1 VAFKLRHLIRL
12 IELRLSGLVHPAAKA
27 DPDAFALHQ
36 RILSLRIMSGLTVA
50 ALLPAVLAMGPGL
63 DRPGLGLVAGL
74 CAPLFSALILS
85 LTGSL
90 AVAQFAVSAGFA
102 LAVAALAHMTG
113 GIGSPLLILLVFI
126 PFESQI
132 SRSRNAVMGAGIIA
146 WSVIP
151 ALWLM
156 EPFHREIPPAPEAV
170 LNACVAAIALFFSL
184 MTTMLVMGQR
194 SRLSQERR
202 QMLARSRLMLESV
215 GDIVAWFDA
224 GGRLAYANKA
234 AARVL
239 RCEPEDLGDHGF
251 LARVHL
257 SDRPLFLKTIS
268 DVAHGGEPTTISFR
282 ASPCAPGGATR
293 WLEMRLQRVASAAS
307 GVDEIA
313 VVAVI
318 RDETERRQIEQ
329 QREQARLEAQR
340 ASELKGRFLA
350 TVSHE
355 LRTPLNAI
363 IGFSE
368 MLATEGLV
376 APGSAQQRDYAKIIQ
391 SSGAHLLE
399 IVNALLDS
407 SKIESGA
414 MTIERDIVDMGRLVG
429 ECCDLLAMRC
439 QSKSVKL
446 ERVIAD
452 GLPHIMADR
461 RAIKQVVINLLSNA
475 LKFTPENGRITVAL
489 VRDKDVLDISIS
501 DTGIGIAAEDLP
513 NLGMPFFQAR
523 SAYDRSHE
531 GTGLGLSVVRG
542 LVGLHGGEMS
552 IESAPGEGTR
562 VAIRLP
568 ISAGEAPRTEAARIV
583 TFVKPP
589 RRQLGFGSEPAPESA
604 DTAAR
609 ATPDAGR
616 EGTRLS
622 A

>member
-1 VAFKLRHLIRL
+1 
-12 IELRLSGLVHPAAKA
+12 
-27 DPDAFALHQ
+27 
-36 RILSLRIMSGLTVA
+36 
-50 ALLPAVLAMGPGL
+50 
-63 DRPGLGLVAGL
+63 
-74 CAPLFSALILS
+74 
-85 LTGSL
+85 
-90 AVAQFAVSAGFA
+90 
-102 LAVAALAHMTG
+102 
-113 GIGSPLLILLVFI
+113 
-126 PFESQI
+126 QI

-146 WSVIP
+146 WVVMP
-151 ALWLM
+151 GLWLM
-156 EPFHREIPPAPEAV
+156 EPFHKEVPPSPEAV
-170 LNACVAAIALFFSL
+170 LNTLVSAIALFFSL
-184 MTTMLVMGQR
+184 MTTMMVMGQR

-234 AARVL
+234 AGAVL
-239 RCEPEDLGDHGF
+239 QADVDNLRDHGF

-257 SDRPLFLKTIS
+257 ADRPLFLKTIS
-268 DVAHGGEPTTISFR
+268 DVAHGSEPATISFR
-282 ASPCAPGGATR
+282 ANPSISGGETR
-293 WLEMRLQRVASAAS
+293 WLEMRLQRVASAVS
-307 GVDEIA
+307 GVDEVA

-318 RDETERRQIEQ
+318 RDETERRHIEHE
-329 QREQARLEAQR
+329 REKARAEAQH

-368 MLATEGLV
+368 MLATEGMV
-376 APGSAQQRDYAKIIQ
+376 VPGSAQQRDYAKIIQ

-414 MTIERDIVDMGRLVG
+414 MTIERDVVDMGRLIN
-429 ECCDLLAMRC
+429 ECCDLLDMRC

-446 ERVIAD
+446 ERVIGE
-452 GLPHIMADR
+452 GLPQIMADR

-475 LKFTPENGRITVAL
+475 LKFTPENGRITLAL
-489 VRDKDVLDISIS
+489 VRDKDVMDISIS
-501 DTGIGIAAEDLP
+501 DTGIGISAEDLP
-513 NLGMPFFQAR
+513 NLGTPFYQAR

-562 VAIRLP
+562 VSIRLP
-568 ISAGEAPRTEAARIV
+568 ISAEEGTSIDAARIV

-589 RRQLGFGSEPAPESA
+589 RRQLGFGQEASVPEAPAPE
-604 DTAAR
+604 TAPA
-609 ATPDAGR
+609 
-616 EGTRLS
+616 RLS

>member
-1 VAFKLRHLIRL
+1 VAFKLRSQLKAIEPRL
-12 IELRLSGLVHPAAKA
+12 AGLVHPSALA
-27 DPDAFALHQ
+27 DPDRLALHQ
-36 RILSLRIMSGLTVA
+36 RVMTLRIVSGLTVA
-50 ALLPAVLAMGPGL
+50 ALLPAFLALSGGL
-63 DRPGLGLVAGL
+63 DRTSLGIVAGL
-74 CAPLFSALILS
+74 CSPLFAAMILS
-85 LTGSL
+85 FTGSL
-90 AVAQFAVSAGFA
+90 ALAQITVSAGFA
-102 LAVAALAHMTG
+102 FAAAALAHGTG

-126 PFESQI
+126 PFEAQL
-132 SRSRNAVMGAGIIA
+132 SRSRNAVMGAGIVA
-146 WSVIP
+146 LLVIP
-151 ALWLM
+151 ALWIA
-156 EPFHREIPPAPEAV
+156 EPNQFDVPTSPEAL
-170 LNACVAAIALFFSL
+170 LNACVAAVALFFSL
-184 MTTMLVMGQR
+184 LTTLLVMGHR
-194 SRLSQERR
+194 SRISMERR

-234 AARVL
+234 AGSVL
-239 RCEPEDLGDHGF
+239 QADPDNLRDHGF

-257 SDRPLFLKTIS
+257 ADRPLFLKTIS
-268 DVAHGGEPTTISFR
+268 DVAHGGEPAVISFR
-282 ASPCAPGGATR
+282 ASPAQPGGETR
-293 WLEMRLQRVASAAS
+293 WLEMRLQRVASSAT
-307 GVDEIA
+307 GVDEVA

-318 RDETERRQIEQ
+318 RDETERRQIEEV
-329 QREQARLEAQR
+329 REQSRLEAQR

-368 MLATEGLV
+368 MLATEGMV
-376 APGSAQQRDYAKIIQ
+376 APGSAQQRDYARIIQ

-414 MTIERDIVDMGRLVG
+414 MTIERDDVDMGRLMN

-439 QSKSVKL
+439 ETKSVKL
-446 ERVIAD
+446 ERVVAES
-452 GLPHIMADR
+452 LPHIQADR

-475 LKFTPENGRITVAL
+475 LKFTPEGGRITMAL
-489 VRDKDVLDISIS
+489 VRDKDVLDLSIS

-513 NLGMPFFQAR
+513 KLGMPFFQAR

-542 LVGLHGGEMS
+542 LVGLHGGDMS

-568 ISAGEAPRTEAARIV
+568 IAGEEAAHADAARIV
-583 TFVKPP
+583 TFVKPA
-589 RRQLGFGSEPAPESA
+589 RRQLGLS
-604 DTAAR
+604 DTS
-609 ATPDAGR
+609 
-616 EGTRLS
+616 RLS

>member
-1 VAFKLRHLIRL
+1 VAFKLRSYLKAIEPRL
-12 IELRLSGLVHPAAKA
+12 AGMVHRSALA
-27 DPDAFALHQ
+27 DPDRLALHQ
-36 RILSLRIMSGLTVA
+36 RVMTLRIVSGLTVA
-50 ALLPAVLAMGPGL
+50 ALLPAFLALTGGL
-63 DRPGLGLVAGL
+63 DRTSLGIVAGL
-74 CAPLFSALILS
+74 CSPLFAAMILS

-90 AVAQFAVSAGFA
+90 GVAQFAVSAGFA
-102 LAVAALAHMTG
+102 LAVAALAHGTG

-126 PFESQI
+126 PFEAQL
-132 SRSRNAVMGAGIIA
+132 SRSRNAVIGAGIA
-146 WSVIP
+146 ALAVIP
-151 ALWLM
+151 ALWLLDPDHI
-156 EPFHREIPPAPEAV
+156 EAPPAPEAL
-170 LNACVAAIALFFSL
+170 LNACVAAVALFFSL
-184 MTTMLVMGQR
+184 LTTMLVMGHR
-194 SRLSQERR
+194 SRLSMERR

-234 AARVL
+234 AGSVL
-239 RCEPEDLGDHGF
+239 QAEPESLRDHGF

-257 SDRPLFLKTIS
+257 ADRPLFLKTIS
-268 DVAHGGEPTTISFR
+268 DVAHGGEPAVISFR
-282 ASPCAPGGATR
+282 ASPVQPGGETR
-293 WLEMRLQRVASAAS
+293 WLEMRLQRVASSAA
-307 GVDEIA
+307 GVDEVA

-318 RDETERRQIEQ
+318 RDETERRQIEDV
-329 QREQARLEAQR
+329 REQSRLEAQR

-368 MLATEGLV
+368 MLATEGMV

-414 MTIERDIVDMGRLVG
+414 MTIERDEVDMGRLIN

-439 QSKSVKL
+439 EAKSVKL
-446 ERVIAD
+446 ERVLAD
-452 GLPHIMADR
+452 GLPHILADR

-475 LKFTPENGRITVAL
+475 LKFTPEGGRITMAM
-489 VRDKDVLDISIS
+489 VRDKDVLDLSIS

-513 NLGMPFFQAR
+513 KLGMPFFQAR

-542 LVGLHGGEMS
+542 LVGLHGGDMS

-568 ISAGEAPRTEAARIV
+568 IEGEEATNADAARIV
-583 TFVKPP
+583 TFVKPA
-589 RRQLGFGSEPAPESA
+589 RRQLGLS
-604 DTAAR
+604 DAA
-609 ATPDAGR
+609 
-616 EGTRLS
+616 RLS

>member
-1 VAFKLRHLIRL
+1 VAFKLRSYLKAIEPRL
-12 IELRLSGLVHPAAKA
+12 AGLVHSSALA
-27 DPDAFALHQ
+27 DPDRLALHQ
-36 RILSLRIMSGLTVA
+36 RVMTLRIVTGLTVA
-50 ALLPAVLAMGPGL
+50 ALLPAFMAVSGGL
-63 DRPGLGLVAGL
+63 DTTGLLVVAGL
-74 CAPLFSALILS
+74 CAPLFAAMILS

-90 AVAQFAVSAGFA
+90 GLSQFVVSAGFA
-102 LAVAALAHMTG
+102 LAVAGLAQGTG
-113 GIGSPLLILLVFI
+113 GVGSPLLILLVFI
-126 PFESQI
+126 PFESQL
-132 SRSRNAVMGAGIIA
+132 SRSRNAVMGAGLVA
-146 WSVIP
+146 WLVLP
-151 ALWLM
+151 GLWMLLPSHYDM
-156 EPFHREIPPAPEAV
+156 QQPPPEAV
-170 LNACVAAIALFFSL
+170 LNACVAAVALFFSL
-184 MTTMLVMGQR
+184 LTTLMVMGHR
-194 SRLSQERR
+194 SRISMERR

-234 AARVL
+234 AGSVL
-239 RCEPEDLGDHGF
+239 QSEPANLRDHGF

-257 SDRPLFLKTIS
+257 ADRPLFLKTIS
-268 DVAHGGEPTTISFR
+268 DVAHGGEPAVISFR
-282 ASPCAPGGATR
+282 ASPAQPGGETR
-293 WLEMRLQRVASAAS
+293 WLEMRLQRVASSAS
-307 GVDEIA
+307 GIDEVA

-318 RDETERRQIEQ
+318 RDETERRQLEEV
-329 QREQARLEAQR
+329 REQSRIEAQR

-368 MLATEGLV
+368 MLATEGMV
-376 APGSAQQRDYAKIIQ
+376 TPGSVQQRDYAKIIQ

-414 MTIERDIVDMGRLVG
+414 MTIERDVVDMGRLMG

-439 QSKSVKL
+439 ESKSVKL
-446 ERVIAD
+446 ERVLAD

-475 LKFTPENGRITVAL
+475 LKFTPEGGRITMAL
-489 VRDKDVLDISIS
+489 VRDKDVLDLSIS

-513 NLGMPFFQAR
+513 KLGMPFFQAR

-542 LVGLHGGEMS
+542 LVGLHGGDMS

-568 ISAGEAPRTEAARIV
+568 IDGEEKADADAARIV
-583 TFVKPP
+583 TFVKPA
-589 RRQLGFGSEPAPESA
+589 RRQLALS
-604 DTAAR
+604 DTA
-609 ATPDAGR
+609 
-616 EGTRLS
+616 RLS